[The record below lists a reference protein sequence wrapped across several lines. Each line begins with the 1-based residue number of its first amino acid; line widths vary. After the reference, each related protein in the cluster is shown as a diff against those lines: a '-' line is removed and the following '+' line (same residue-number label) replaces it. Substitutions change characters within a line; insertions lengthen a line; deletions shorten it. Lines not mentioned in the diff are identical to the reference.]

1 MTNKPPEILIIK
13 SETSELIKVEYF
25 LEDIFKRNN
34 LSKKY
39 FNRLYLCVSE
49 AIINAIKHGNRNDLN
64 KNVIIKISCLTHEME
79 VLIEDEGEGF
89 NRSTLQNPTTTEN
102 IRKESGR
109 GIFII
114 ENLTDKIEFNEK
126 GNCIQFKIKC
136 SE

>member
-1 MTNKPPEILIIK
+1 VTNKPPEILIIK
-13 SETSELIKVEYF
+13 SETSELKKVEYF
-25 LEDIFKRNN
+25 LEDIFNRNN

-64 KNVIIKISCLTHEME
+64 KKVIIKISCLTHEME

-89 NRSTLQNPTTTEN
+89 NRSILQNPTTTEN

-126 GNCIQFKIKC
+126 GNRIQFKIKC

>member
-13 SETSELIKVEYF
+13 SDTSELKKVEYF
-25 LEDIFKRNN
+25 LEDIFNRNN

-39 FNRLYLCVSE
+39 FNKLYLCVSE
-49 AIINAIKHGNRNDLN
+49 AIINAIKHGNRHDLN
-64 KNVIIKISCLTHEME
+64 KKVIIKISCLTHELE

-89 NRSTLQNPTTTEN
+89 NRSILQNPTTTEN

-126 GNCIQFKIKC
+126 GNRIQFKINC

>member
-1 MTNKPPEILIIK
+1 MINRPPEILIIK
-13 SETSELIKVEYF
+13 SETSELKKVEYF

-34 LSKKY
+34 LSKEY

-64 KNVIIKISCLTHEME
+64 KKVIIKISCLTHEME

-89 NRSTLQNPTTTEN
+89 NRSILQNPTTTEN

-126 GNCIQFKIKC
+126 GNRIQFKIKC

>member
-1 MTNKPPEILIIK
+1 VTNKPPEILIIK
-13 SETSELIKVEYF
+13 SETSELKKVEYF
-25 LEDIFKRNN
+25 LEDIFNRNN

-39 FNRLYLCVSE
+39 FNKLYLCVSE

-64 KNVIIKISCLTHEME
+64 KKVIIKISCLTHEME

-89 NRSTLQNPTTTEN
+89 NRSILQNPTTTEN

-126 GNCIQFKIKC
+126 GNRIQFKIKC

>member
-13 SETSELIKVEYF
+13 SETSELKKVEYF
-25 LEDIFKRNN
+25 LEDIFNRNN

-64 KNVIIKISCLTHEME
+64 KKVIIKISCLTHEME

-89 NRSTLQNPTTTEN
+89 NRSILQNPTTIEN

-126 GNCIQFKIKC
+126 GNRIQFKIKC